1 MKGFF
6 FGGGDVIEQIYL
18 TKAGVKLFR
27 CPPLHPKN
35 TMYLRG
41 MVRRRPLLKKNP
53 EIACKKELDMNWKYG
68 ELPEK

>member
-1 MKGFF
+1 MKGGFF
-6 FGGGDVIEQIYL
+6 LGGGDVIEQIYL

-41 MVRRRPLLKKNP
+41 MVRRRPL
-53 EIACKKELDMNWKYG
+53 
-68 ELPEK
+68 